1 MKTTTPELDDIR
13 NEVRNERIARE
24 QKAAADFEAANPG
37 LIAGLALHKDRNSFA
52 ASLHDQATRKY
63 SLSPRQ
69 ISAGWDLINREAE
82 RVAARTL
89 AATASEKKSGEVD
102 ISKIEALFATA
113 QSNGLKRPKFYA
125 GDVKISLA
133 GAHSVNTGALYVVR
147 DPDVY
152 QGKIMNGMFKASRD
166 CATDT
171 LEALRA
177 LAENPSDYARM
188 TGKQTGRCCCCGREL
203 TDPESIANGIGPIC
217 ADKWGL

>member
-1 MKTTTPELDDIR
+1 MKTTTPDLDDIR

-24 QKAAADFEAANPG
+24 SKASADFEAKNPG
-37 LIAGLALHKDRNSFA
+37 LIAGLAPFIERNSFA

-63 SLSPRQ
+63 YLSPRQ

-82 RVAARTL
+82 RAAARTL
-89 AATASEKKSGEVD
+89 VAAANEKKSGAVD
-102 ISKIEALFATA
+102 IAKIKALFDTA

-125 GDVKISLA
+125 GDVKISVA
-133 GAHSVNTGALYVVR
+133 GSNSVNAGALYVIR

-152 QGKIMNGMFKASRD
+152 QGKIVDGQFKASRD
-166 CATDT
+166 CAADT
-171 LEALRA
+171 LEVLKA
-177 LAENPSDYARM
+177 LAENPGEYARM